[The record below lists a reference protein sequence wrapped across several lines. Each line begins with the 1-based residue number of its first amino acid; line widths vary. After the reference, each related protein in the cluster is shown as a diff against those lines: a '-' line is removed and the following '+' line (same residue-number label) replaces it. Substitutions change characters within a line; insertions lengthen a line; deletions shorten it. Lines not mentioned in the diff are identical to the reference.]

1 MGRLNGGQ
9 DAHPTRK
16 VIIGRAHRF
25 DYTIDLGK
33 YMTFAK
39 KFLWILVTLIGLA
52 SVCVLALSR
61 GEQINALWIVV
72 AGLCA
77 MAVSYRFYSKWL
89 AAKVLV
95 LNDNRATPAIVRND
109 GKDFVPTNRW
119 MVFGHH
125 FAAIAG
131 PGPLVGPVL
140 AAQFGFLP
148 GTLWILIGATL
159 GGGVHDMV
167 TLFASVRRGGKTLGQ
182 MVKEEVGPGVG
193 AMALISVLVIM
204 IILLAVLA
212 LVVVQAL
219 AKSPWG
225 VFTITMTIPIA
236 LIMGIGL
243 RSGRVNVTA
252 VTVFGLAGLVF
263 AVWGGQFLGQFPSIE
278 SWFRCNDRFLVW
290 AIMAYGLAASIL
302 PVWML
307 LTPRDYLST
316 FLKLGTVAALAVAVI
331 VIHPVLQMPAL
342 TKFIDGT
349 GLVFAGPVFPFV
361 CITIACGAVS
371 GFHSLIASGT
381 TPKMVASE
389 SRIRD
394 IGYGAMVTEMMVA
407 LMAMIA
413 ACVLQPGQYFA
424 INSKGAPAEVVAR
437 VSSNG
442 FPVTETEMAAMANSL
457 GEATMFNRAGGAP
470 TFAVGMAHIFSKV
483 SSSSTTLALW
493 YHFAIMFEAL
503 FILTTID
510 AGTRV
515 GRFLLQDLLGNV
527 WSPLGNTRSW
537 PSNLFASVLLV
548 AGWGWFLYQGV
559 IDPLGGINSLWPLF
573 GLANQ
578 LLSVIALC
586 LATTL
591 LIKMKKTRYVFVT
604 LAPLAFM
611 VIVTFSAGYLKIFS
625 TDPKLGFLS
634 GADWLGQQAAGLSDL
649 EKAQGLVRQAAVW
662 RFDAAVAGFF
672 LLLVAL
678 IVIGSAR
685 QWYQLIRGRKPA
697 VL

>member
-1 MGRLNGGQ
+1 MS
-9 DAHPTRK
+9 
-16 VIIGRAHRF
+16 F
-25 DYTIDLGK
+25 LGLG
-33 YMTFAK
+33 A
-39 KFLWILVTLIGLA
+39 IA
-52 SVCVLALSR
+52 VLALSR
-61 GEQINALWIVV
+61 GEQINALWIIV

-77 MAVSYRFYSKWL
+77 FAISYRFYSKWL
-89 AAKVLV
+89 ATRVLL
-95 LNDNRATPAIVRND
+95 LNDERATPALVQND

-159 GGGVHDMV
+159 GGGVHDMIV
-167 TLFASVRRGGKTLGQ
+167 LFASVRRRGKTLGQ
-182 MVKEEVGPGVG
+182 MVKEEIGPGVG
-193 AMALISVLVIM
+193 ALALISVLAIM

-225 VFTITMTIPIA
+225 VFTIAMTIPIA
-236 LIMGIGL
+236 LIMGAGL
-243 RSGRVNVTA
+243 RTGRFSVTWITA
-252 VTVFGLAGLVF
+252 FGVVGLFF
-263 AVWGGQFLGQFPSIE
+263 AVWGGQFLGNYPVIGA
-278 SWFRCNDRFLVW
+278 WFRHSDRWLAW
-290 AIMAYGLAASIL
+290 AIMIYGLAASIL

-316 FLKLGTVAALAVAVI
+316 FMKIGTIAALAVAV
-331 VIHPVLQMPAL
+331 VLIHPVLQMPAL

-381 TPKMVASE
+381 TPKMLERE

-394 IGYGAMVTEMMVA
+394 IGYGAMITEMMVA

-413 ACVLQPGQYFA
+413 ACVIQPGEYFA
-424 INSKGAPAEVVAR
+424 INTKGTPTEVVAK
-437 VSSNG
+437 VSAAG
-442 FPVTETEMAAMANSL
+442 FPVTESEMTDLAQNL
-457 GEATMFNRAGGAP
+457 GEQTMFNRAGGAP
-470 TFAVGMAHIFSKV
+470 TFAVGMAHMFARV
-483 SSSSTTLALW
+483 SASPTALALW

-515 GRFLLQDLLGNV
+515 GRFLLQDLLGNL
-527 WSPLGNTRSW
+527 WRPLGNTRSW
-537 PSNLFASVLLV
+537 VANGFASLLLV
-548 AGWGWFLYQGV
+548 AAWGWFLYQGV
-559 IDPLGGINSLWPLF
+559 IDPLGGINTLWPLF

-578 LLSVIALC
+578 LLSVVALC
-586 LATTL
+586 LGTTL
-591 LIKMKKTRYVFVT
+591 LIKMGKARYLYVT
-604 LAPLAFM
+604 LVPLVFM
-611 VIVTFSAGYLKIFS
+611 CLVTFSAGYIKIFS
-625 TDPKLGFLS
+625 PDPNLGLLAS
-634 GADWLGQQAAGLSDL
+634 ARSAIAKSVQAAD
-649 EKAQGLVRQAAVW
+649 ANAAAVLVRQAAMYRVDI
-662 RFDAAVAGFF
+662 FVAATF
-672 LLLVAL
+672 LVLVLL
-678 IVIGSAR
+678 IVIGSAAE
-685 QWYQLIRGRKPA
+685 WYRLLAGRKRVELHESEFVPLA
-697 VL
+697 EVAA

>member
-1 MGRLNGGQ
+1 MSSW
-9 DAHPTRK
+9 
-16 VIIGRAHRF
+16 
-25 DYTIDLGK
+25 
-33 YMTFAK
+33 K
-39 KFLWILVTLIGLA
+39 KLLWMAVTLLGLGA
-52 SVCVLALSR
+52 IAVLALSR
-61 GEQINALWIVV
+61 GEQINALWIIV

-77 MAVSYRFYSKWL
+77 FAISYRFYSKWL
-89 AAKVLV
+89 ATRVLL
-95 LNDNRATPAIVRND
+95 LNDERATPALVQND

-159 GGGVHDMV
+159 GGGVHDMIV
-167 TLFASVRRGGKTLGQ
+167 LFASVRRRGKTLGQ
-182 MVKEEVGPGVG
+182 MVKEEIGRGVG
-193 AMALISVLVIM
+193 ALALISVLAIM

-225 VFTITMTIPIA
+225 VFTIAMTIPIA
-236 LIMGIGL
+236 LIMGAGL
-243 RSGRVNVTA
+243 RTGRFSVTWITA
-252 VTVFGLAGLVF
+252 FGIVGLFF
-263 AVWGGQFLGQFPSIE
+263 AVWGGQFLGNYPALE
-278 SWFRCNDRFLVW
+278 AWFRHSDRWLAW
-290 AIMAYGLAASIL
+290 AIMIYGLAASIL

-316 FLKLGTVAALAVAVI
+316 FMKIGTVAALAVAVLL
-331 VIHPVLQMPAL
+331 IHPVLQMPAL

-381 TPKMVASE
+381 TPKMLERE

-394 IGYGAMVTEMMVA
+394 IGYGAMITEMMVA

-413 ACVLQPGQYFA
+413 ACVIQPGEYFA
-424 INSKGAPAEVVAR
+424 INTKGTPTEVVAK
-437 VSSNG
+437 VSAAG
-442 FPVTETEMAAMANSL
+442 FPVTEAEMSDLAHNL
-457 GEATMFNRAGGAP
+457 GEQTMFNRAGGAP
-470 TFAVGMAHIFSKV
+470 TFAVGMAHMFARV
-483 SSSSTTLALW
+483 SASPTALALW

-515 GRFLLQDLLGNV
+515 GRFLLQDLLGNL
-527 WSPLGNTRSW
+527 WRPFGNTRSW
-537 PSNLFASVLLV
+537 VANSFASLLLV
-548 AGWGWFLYQGV
+548 AAWGWFLYQGL
-559 IDPLGGINSLWPLF
+559 IDPLGGINTLWPLF

-578 LLSVIALC
+578 LLSVVALC
-586 LATTL
+586 LGTTL
-591 LIKMKKTRYVFVT
+591 LIKMGKARYLFVT
-604 LAPLAFM
+604 LVPLLFM
-611 VIVTFSAGYLKIFS
+611 CLVTFSAGYIKIFS
-625 TDPKLGFLS
+625 PDPNLGLLAS
-634 GADWLGQQAAGLSDL
+634 AHSAIAQSVQVADANAATV
-649 EKAQGLVRQAAVW
+649 LVRQAARYRIDV
-662 RFDAAVAGFF
+662 FVAATF
-672 LLLVAL
+672 LVLVLL
-678 IVIGSAR
+678 IVLGSAAE
-685 QWYQLIRGRKPA
+685 WYRLLAGRKRVELHESEFVPLGEVA
-697 VL
+697 A